1 MDKELSLYEL
11 GILLK
16 EITSKY
22 KTSLVTK
29 VKMSGGWMTFTGNIE
44 VEYIPKVD
52 NIIGGNNIIGLRV
65 CNNVDQT
72 TTIKIT
78 GIKGKKFNINIAK
91 AKYKEI
97 NKFGLNIDQIKEKED
112 KSTLRIDD
120 SMVLSV
126 DAGIETLLKILD

>member
-65 CNNVDQT
+65 CNNVDQWT
-72 TTIKIT
+72 SIKIT